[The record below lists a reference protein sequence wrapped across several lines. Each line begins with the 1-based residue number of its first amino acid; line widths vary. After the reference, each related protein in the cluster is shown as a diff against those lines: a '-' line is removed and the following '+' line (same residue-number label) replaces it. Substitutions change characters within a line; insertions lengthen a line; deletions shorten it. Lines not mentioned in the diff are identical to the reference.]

1 MMKKN
6 LKRPPA
12 FLLAMMVV
20 LAFSACAQENTWD
33 APCFDGPYDCTYAD
47 DQRSISIRKIYG
59 DQSAGFAVD
68 VRLRDASGLH
78 AGLAQADFEPLSTM
92 TQRED
97 AVLAI
102 NADDYRAHKYGVIL
116 RNGEALRVHDTTRH
130 MLAVLPDGSF
140 ETVSDR
146 TVESPEALAQRLQDQ
161 GVQNT
166 FEFAPCWF
174 KTDRRWIF
182 PPRSM

>member
-12 FLLAMMVV
+12 FLLAMMVA

-33 APCFDGPYDCTYAD
+33 TPCFDGPYDYTYVD

-146 TVESPEALAQRLQDQ
+146 TVESLEALAQRLQDQ

-174 KTDRRWIF
+174 KTDRR
-182 PPRSM
+182 